1 MSDAGSRDRDRN
13 SLRRL
18 AEGDVGALETIWE
31 AHGDR
36 AFRHALWVTGRR
48 EDAED
53 VVQTV
58 FVRLA
63 GAGSE
68 LLGVRDLAP
77 YLSTM
82 IHREAVAESKRRSRS
97 QAGVGVD
104 PDALVA
110 KVTDLDA
117 DADRRR
123 VAARVAELPAEQR
136 EVVVLH
142 VWAGMTFREVGRA
155 TGVSTFT
162 AASRYRLATARIRRA
177 IEGKSS

>member
-13 SLRRL
+13 CLRRL

-58 FVRLA
+58 FVHLA
-63 GAGSE
+63 GLGSD

-77 YLSTM
+77 YLGTM
-82 IHREAVAESKRRSRS
+82 VHREAVAVSKRRALRE
-97 QAGVGVD
+97 ALVHLD
-104 PDALVA
+104 ADALVA
-110 KVTDLDA
+110 RQADA
-117 DADRRR
+117 QNEADRRR
-123 VAARVAELPAEQR
+123 VAAIVADLPVEQR

-142 VWAGMTFREVGRA
+142 VWGGLTFREIGRA

-162 AASRYRLATARIRRA
+162 AASRYRLATSRIRRVM
-177 IEGKSS
+177 EGGSR

>member
-1 MSDAGSRDRDRN
+1 M
-13 SLRRL
+13 
-18 AEGDVGALETIWE
+18 ETIWE

-53 VVQTV
+53 VVQTA

-63 GAGSE
+63 GMGSE

-77 YLSTM
+77 YVATM
-82 IHREAVAESKRRSRS
+82 VHREAVAVSKRRALRDT
-97 QAGVGVD
+97 QVQL
-104 PDALVA
+104 DAASLVA
-110 KVTDLDA
+110 PQANPEHELE
-117 DADRRR
+117 RRR
-123 VAARVAELPAEQR
+123 VAKIVAELPVDQR

-142 VWAGMTFREVGRA
+142 VWCGLTFREVGRA

-162 AASRYRLATARIRRA
+162 AASRYRLATSRIRRTM
-177 IEGKSS
+177 EGALR